1 MVWLHLTNKMA
12 GISSK
17 PLLLCAFKVSQIGLI
32 SNSPNNKFSRT
43 GVTVCSSTSEKTD
56 DAT

>member
-1 MVWLHLTNKMA
+1 MVWLHFTNKMA
-12 GISSK
+12 GTASK
-17 PLLLCAFKVSQIGLI
+17 LLLLCTFKVSQIGLI

-43 GVTVCSSTSEKTD
+43 EVTVLSSTLEKTD